1 MTTRVVP
8 NLIERKVTRTMTI
21 EKTRMSKRTFCIWL
35 TIGSTF
41 FGCACKSLYATDD
54 PNAAAQ
60 ATLERIQALRK
71 ERPNDG
77 VLVYYEAAFQ
87 SQVGERGRALE
98 LLRSLKGRNLGL
110 IPTRDLGFDAIWD
123 DKEFQI
129 IRKELADEDAK
140 TPAAPVA
147 FRLKDPKL
155 IPEGIAYD
163 PTSKQFFLGSIAQ
176 HKIIV
181 ADAKGKAH
189 DFSAPG
195 DKLDAVLGLAVD
207 AARGHLY
214 AVSTNGFEDSGK
226 IERRNAIMRYNLKD
240 GRLTDRFVAP
250 DAMQLND
257 VAIAPDGT
265 VYTTDSASGTVF
277 RKHPDERTFTR
288 LGETGGVRGA
298 NGITFSS
305 DGILYVTLSTG
316 IARVD
321 ADTGAATRL
330 PQPDTMVTG
339 GIDGLYWHDGDLFGV
354 QNSTNPGRV
363 VRIALADKG
372 SRVAGLT
379 VLQSYQHP
387 EFDEPTTGA
396 IANGALNVIGN
407 SYVGHYQPDGTI
419 KDAAELKGTAI
430 VAVPLGVPSVH

>member
-1 MTTRVVP
+1 MNKPT
-8 NLIERKVTRTMTI
+8 L
-21 EKTRMSKRTFCIWL
+21 CIWL
-35 TIGSTF
+35 TIGSAF
-41 FGCACKSLYATDD
+41 LGCACKSLYATDD
-54 PNAAAQ
+54 PNAAAR
-60 ATLERIQALRK
+60 ATLERIQGLRK

-77 VLVYYEAAFQ
+77 LLVYYEAAFQ

-98 LLRSLKGRNLGL
+98 LLRSLKGRKLGL

-129 IRKELADEDAK
+129 IRKELADEDAR
-140 TPAAPVA
+140 TPNAPVA

-155 IPEGIAYD
+155 VPEGIAYD

-181 ADAKGKAH
+181 TDAKGEAR

-214 AVSTNGFEDSGK
+214 AVSTNGFEDTGK
-226 IERRNAIMRYNLKD
+226 IERRNAIMRYDLKD
-240 GRLTDRFVAP
+240 GRLTDRFAAP
-250 DAMQLND
+250 EAMQLND

-265 VYTTDSASGTVF
+265 VYSTDSESGTVF
-277 RKHPDERTFTR
+277 RKKPDESAFTR

-298 NGITFSS
+298 NGIAFSS

-321 ADTGAATRL
+321 TATGAATRL
-330 PQPDTMVTG
+330 PQPDNVVTG

-363 VRIALADKG
+363 VRIALAEKG

-379 VLQSYQHP
+379 VLQSYHHP
-387 EFDEPTTGA
+387 DFDEPTTGA
-396 IANGALNVIGN
+396 IANGMLNVIGN
-407 SYVGHYQPDGTI
+407 SYVGHYQPDGSI
-419 KDAAELKGTAI
+419 RDAEELKGTAI
-430 VAVPLGVPSVH
+430 VAVPLGVPSAH